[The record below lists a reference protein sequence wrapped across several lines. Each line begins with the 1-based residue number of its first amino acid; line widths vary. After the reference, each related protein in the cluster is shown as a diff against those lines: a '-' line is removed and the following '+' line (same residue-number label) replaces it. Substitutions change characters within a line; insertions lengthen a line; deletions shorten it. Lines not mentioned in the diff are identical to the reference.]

1 VVAQAVLGV
10 TMILATLTRR
20 GDALV
25 DRLELSGLVWGFG
38 VFGATLGA
46 TALLQMRRHLRVLPT
61 PRDDAPLL
69 RTGVYGRW
77 RHPMYSA
84 VLSLV
89 AAMSLHH
96 PSPAVLA
103 VGGLNVALYVLKA
116 RYEEGLLL
124 RHYPAYGEHRS
135 RTWGLFPGF

>member
-1 VVAQAVLGV
+1 
-10 TMILATLTRR
+10 MILAALTHR
-20 GDALV
+20 GQALV
-25 DRLELSGLVWGFG
+25 DRPETSTLVWGFA

-61 PRDDAPLL
+61 PRADAPLL
-69 RTGVYGRW
+69 TTGVYGRW

-84 VLSLV
+84 VLSLF

-103 VGGLNVALYVLKA
+103 LGGLNAALYALKA

-124 RHYPAYGEHRS
+124 RHYPAYEEHRE
-135 RTWGLFPGF
+135 RTWGLFPGL